1 MPVSIR
7 RKLDFVN
14 SEGGFCAGVDFVET
28 GFCDSGFCAGVHFVP
43 PGVDGVEALNAD
55 SDHGDHRH
63 SVLRH
68 RHKSHHIRVPKITGV
83 LW

>member
-1 MPVSIR
+1 MPVSIL

-28 GFCDSGFCAGVHFVP
+28 GFCAGVHFVP

-68 RHKSHHIRVPKITGV
+68 RHKSPHIRVSKITDV